1 MVLVKIDIL
10 EEEEFILA
18 SSAMGAKDKCL
29 DLGTSVQPVSIMICV
44 NPVNRKVSTRVTK
57 WW

>member
-18 SSAMGAKDKCL
+18 SFAMGAKDKCL
-29 DLGTSVQPVSIMICV
+29 DSGTSVQPVSIMICV
-44 NPVNRKVSTRVTK
+44 NPVKPKESIRVTK
-57 WW
+57 

>member
-18 SSAMGAKDKCL
+18 SFAMGAKDKCL
-29 DLGTSVQPVSIMICV
+29 DLGTSVQPALIMICV
-44 NPVNRKVSTRVTK
+44 NPVKPKESTRVTK
-57 WW
+57 

>member
-18 SSAMGAKDKCL
+18 SFAMGAKDKCL
-29 DLGTSVQPVSIMICV
+29 DLGTSVQPVSTTICV
-44 NPVNRKVSTRVTK
+44 NLANQKESTRVTK
-57 WW
+57 